1 MKIAPIARTRRWISQ
16 RMNKLPAVEFR
27 QFLKKTSGRETS
39 AALDPRLSWVQA
51 ALAVLEA
58 EGVPAGV
65 GGPAAVYG

>member
-1 MKIAPIARTRRWISQ
+1 
-16 RMNKLPAVEFR
+16 MNKLPAVEFR